1 MKEPRKITLKNYM
14 GYGVTDILGSGAFAV
29 MGAWLMFFYV
39 TYCGLSPMQAGSIL
53 FIARI
58 LDTIISPLVGY
69 LTDNIGNTRIGRR
82 FGRRRSFLLLCCP
95 LLIIFSLMWVEG
107 MHYFYYLATYLLM
120 EVVAAMIIIPYEA
133 IASEM
138 TSDYKERTRLSA
150 SRIIF
155 AGLAASLA
163 TFIPGQLFKLSG
175 NQSAQAFLING
186 VIFTVLT
193 MIAVIITYLTTW
205 ERDDAADARRPE
217 PCRSGRKVVSSV
229 IREMLTSL
237 KVKAFRQLLLMY
249 LLSFTAL
256 DLLSS
261 VFAFFIIFAL
271 HQDATLAANLMSVG
285 IFCFGWGTALFAWA
299 FIRYKPARL
308 LQLCYL
314 MVMLCMLAFTAFYFY
329 HPAWMIPAL
338 YGIAFIYQLFKGG
351 YVYLTWNIYPF
362 IPDVDEVITRRRRE
376 GIFAGMM
383 TFARKST
390 LGASALIVGALLEMN
405 GFVSGAATQTTLA
418 TETVVGIVCLGTLG
432 LLLLAFLV
440 STRFALDRRTH
451 QILLE
456 EVARLKETEGDLT
469 NSPAG
474 TRAVIESLTGIKYE
488 NIWQGESRAHPYSSP
503 DPSERKDANSAEPAT
518 SDR

>member
-69 LTDNIGNTRIGRR
+69 ATDNIGNTRIGRR
-82 FGRRRSFLLLCCP
+82 FGRRRSFLLFCCP
-95 LLIIFSLMWVEG
+95 LLVIFSLMWVEG
-107 MHYFYYLATYLLM
+107 MHYFYYLTTYLLM
-120 EVVAAMIIIPYEA
+120 EIIAAMVIIPYEA

-150 SRIIF
+150 ARIIF

-163 TFIPGQLFKLSG
+163 TFIPGQLFKLLG
-175 NQSAQAFLING
+175 NQSPQAFLINAI
-186 VIFTVLT
+186 IFTVLT
-193 MIAVIITYLTTW
+193 MMALIITYFSTW
-205 ERDDAADARRPE
+205 ERETTTPE
-217 PCRSGRKVVSSV
+217 PQSAPRKPWNTLFSS
-229 IREMLTSL
+229 IIHEMLTSL

-249 LLSFTAL
+249 ILSFTAL

-271 HQDATLAANLMSVG
+271 NQDATLAANLMSVG
-285 IFCFGWGTALFAWA
+285 IFCFGWGTAVFAWA
-299 FIRYKPARL
+299 FIRCKPARL

-314 MVMLCMLAFTAFYFY
+314 VVMLCMLAFTAFYFY
-329 HPAWMIPAL
+329 QPSWMVMAL

-362 IPDVDEVITRRRRE
+362 IPDVDEVMTRKRRE

-383 TFARKST
+383 TFVRKST
-390 LGASALIVGALLEMN
+390 LGISALVVGALLEMN
-405 GFVSGAATQTTLA
+405 GFVSGATTQTRLA
-418 TETVVGIVCLGTLG
+418 TDTVVGIVCLGTLA
-432 LLLLAFLV
+432 LLFFAFIV
-440 STRFALDRRTH
+440 STRFKLDRRTH
-451 QILLE
+451 QILLD
-456 EVARLKETEGDLT
+456 EVARLKETDGDLT
-469 NSPAG
+469 GSTPE
-474 TRAVIESLTGIKYE
+474 TRVVIESLTGIKYE
-488 NIWQGESRAHPYSSP
+488 KIWQGETREHAHVTPQ
-503 DPSERKDANSAEPAT
+503 PAGKG
-518 SDR
+518 